1 MGLHKI
7 LKIVAAILGVLGI
20 VYAIRLWFAGEGA
33 SEAMIGQYL
42 MIAYVIM
49 GIVLLFVVIF
59 VLKGIAA
66 GDIKKTLITIGV
78 FAAIVLISY
87 LMANGVETELKDGKM
102 LSASGS
108 KWIGAGLYAFYFLA
122 IVAIGSMIYSGIKKL
137 AN

>member
-7 LKIVAAILGVLGI
+7 LKIVAAILGIAGS

-122 IVAIGSMIYSGIKKL
+122 VVAIGSMIYSGIKKL